1 MATQASPA
9 EEYKELWKIQ
19 RGLKSLRRNIGVA
32 VLMVYLSI
40 TFFLTHIDLS
50 NTMLD
55 YRNYPSEFQIVD
67 KIYHFTSY
75 SIMMFLVL
83 FAMTRPEV
91 GGKRK
96 DRVRIASAKR
106 LVMWCVFV
114 VFYGV
119 FDECTQPY
127 FHRSF
132 EVLDLF
138 ANFFGIAV
146 GQAAFVIAEASGWRR
161 KVMKL
166 S

>member
-1 MATQASPA
+1 MATQSTVK
-9 EEYKELWKIQ
+9 EYRITPWNIRRGIQ
-19 RGLKSLRRNIGVA
+19 SFRKSIGIA
-32 VLMVYLSI
+32 ILMIYLSI

-55 YRNYPSEFQIVD
+55 YRNFPSEFQIVD

-75 SIMMFLVL
+75 SILMFLVL
-83 FAMTRPEV
+83 FAMTHPEV

-106 LVMWCVFV
+106 LVMWCLFV
-114 VFYGV
+114 VCYGV
-119 FDECTQPY
+119 FDECSQPM
-127 FHRSF
+127 FNRSF

-146 GQAAFVIAEASGWRR
+146 GQAAFVVAEASGWRR

-166 S
+166 N